1 DLSAMNRIRSLDLEN
16 GFAVIE
22 PGVTQRQLADELRDT
37 GRMLNVASSAA
48 DTSVVG
54 NALERGDGSI
64 RSRVHDLVGLEA
76 VLADGSLVSTGGLD
90 HWGRYRGNVAGPD
103 PTGAF
108 VPHTAGII
116 TAGVVSPRPRPPAV
130 APAPP

>member
-37 GRMLNVASSAA
+37 DWMLNVTSSCA

-54 NALERGDGSI
+54 NALERGDASI

-76 VLADGSLVSTGGLD
+76 VLADGSLVSTGGPD
-90 HWGRYRGNVAGPD
+90 HWGRYPGTVAGPD
-103 PTGAF
+103 LTGAF
-108 VPHTAGII
+108 VQPNPGII
-116 TAGVVSPRPRPPAV
+116 TACLIPLMPRP
-130 APAPP
+130 